1 MDNHLNPRH
10 INFQN
15 TISLHLCG
23 MKMLSEKQLHFISF
37 RKIVRSND
45 RLLRVRRDQPEHLFS
60 IPETYDGMDT
70 SVRSGNLCVFKR
82 VDRKKNKYLLGRV
95 VHFSYLSGSK
105 RDRHYTSTYVDM
117 TKEIFKTIGA
127 FVNWYIGVYSDA
139 SHMDQV
145 LPFMPFE
152 NIFL

>member
-15 TISLHLCG
+15 MVSLHLCG

-37 RKIVRSND
+37 RKIVKSND
-45 RLLRVRRDQPEHLFS
+45 GYCVLGETNRS
-60 IPETYDGMDT
+60 ICFLYQKLMMVWIHQ
-70 SVRSGNLCVFKR
+70 SVLVIFVYSNVSIEEK
-82 VDRKKNKYLLGRV
+82 KYLLGRV

-105 RDRHYTSTYVDM
+105 LDRHYTSTYVDM

-152 NIFL
+152 NFFL